1 MFLQEK
7 NGAAA
12 EKEFLMK
19 NNVNTRTQKMVQ
31 MAILVA
37 IMLIFAYT
45 PLGYLKVGLIEITFM
60 VLPIAIGAIILG
72 PGCGAI
78 LGGLFGVTSFIQCF
92 GASAFGT
99 FLLSMNP
106 ILTFITCMVPRILC
120 GWLSGLIF
128 QALKKNTKMK
138 TASYFIGSL
147 STALLNTF
155 FFMLCIIVFFWHSDT
170 FLSTMTSWSL
180 PTDSV
185 WVFLVAFVG
194 VNGVVEAVVNCIA
207 AGTIAKVLS
216 RVVNR

>member
-1 MFLQEK
+1 
-7 NGAAA
+7 
-12 EKEFLMK
+12 MK

-106 ILTFITCMVPRILC
+106 ILTFITCMVPENPLRMAFGIDF
-120 GWLSGLIF
+120 SGI
-128 QALKKNTKMK
+128 
-138 TASYFIGSL
+138 
-147 STALLNTF
+147 
-155 FFMLCIIVFFWHSDT
+155 
-170 FLSTMTSWSL
+170 
-180 PTDSV
+180 
-185 WVFLVAFVG
+185 
-194 VNGVVEAVVNCIA
+194 E
-207 AGTIAKVLS
+207 
-216 RVVNR
+216 

>member
-1 MFLQEK
+1 
-7 NGAAA
+7 
-12 EKEFLMK
+12 MK

-180 PTDSV
+180 PTDSI

>member
-1 MFLQEK
+1 
-7 NGAAA
+7 
-12 EKEFLMK
+12 MK

-72 PGCGAI
+72 PGCGA
-78 LGGLFGVTSFIQCF
+78 
-92 GASAFGT
+92 SAFGT

-128 QALKKNTKMK
+128 QALNKNTKMK
-138 TASYFIGSL
+138 TVSYFIGSL

-180 PTDSV
+180 PTDSI